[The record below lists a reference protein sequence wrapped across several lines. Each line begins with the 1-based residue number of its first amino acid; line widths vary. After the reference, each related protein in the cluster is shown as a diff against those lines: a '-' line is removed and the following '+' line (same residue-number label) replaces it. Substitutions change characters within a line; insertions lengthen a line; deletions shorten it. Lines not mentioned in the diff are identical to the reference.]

1 MVSAMKKIIS
11 TIMLLAA
18 SAAAFISCDK
28 QNTVTTPSAEESV
41 FVFTSEKPSFDDDV
55 KTEWNE
61 AENTVYWS
69 YGDKIKMAYT
79 ITPDGGDPIWQG
91 REGANSA
98 EDEPRLYASSGL
110 ANSSLTASFTVPGSF
125 NETSESP
132 FLETGQY
139 VFYTLYPS
147 DCCSGTE
154 FSAKGDGIVNI
165 EIPATQSIS
174 KNSFDSKADIMV
186 GKSVN
191 EYDKLPT
198 ESVPVMWNRVVAHAY
213 ITLKDINNA
222 VAGEIV
228 NTITLTAQDGA
239 QLVGNYT
246 VDLTDGAL
254 ESRSGG
260 DAKNILNVKVDNK
273 IATLTDNDFSF
284 WASIKPCTL
293 TSLKV
298 VIDTDKATYT
308 RVIDLTGK
316 EKTFLKNRRNLLRI
330 DMSTAAREAKVV
342 SDVFYTKVTSVSQ
355 ITTSGQYIL
364 VYDQGATGMVATSIS
379 SKKINAVSV
388 NYITDKGYR
397 ESDVNDYVVKF
408 EDAGDGYYYIKVADN
423 YVVYSGSS
431 ADLKNNITSSSGENT
446 YKWQIDIE
454 DGNVIISNVQDK
466 DRYIMYSITNICF
479 KAYKS
484 DKKPQLYILNN

>member
-69 YGDKIKMAYT
+69 DGDKIRMAYT

-91 REGANSA
+91 DKGANSV
-98 EDEPRLYASSGL
+98 EDEPRLYASNGL
-110 ANSSLTASFTVPGSF
+110 GNSSLTASFTVPVSF
-125 NETSESP
+125 SENSESP
-132 FLETGQY
+132 CLETGQY
-139 VFYTLYPS
+139 VFYTLYHS
-147 DCCSGTE
+147 DCCSGTG
-154 FSAKGDGIVNI
+154 FSAKGYGIVNI

-191 EYDKLPT
+191 EYDEMPT

-246 VDLTDGAL
+246 VNLTDGAL

-260 DAKNILNVKVDNK
+260 DAKNILNIKVDNK

-308 RVIDLTGK
+308 REIDLTGK
-316 EKTFLKNRRNLLRI
+316 EKTFLQNRRNLLKI
-330 DMSTAAREAKVV
+330 NMSEATREEKVV
-342 SDVFYTKVTSVSQ
+342 GETYTVISKVENLTPGTYYMGGNNQNKFSDSTTMYLWDGTVDGAELGIGSIVFTGQAFQSEPTSFAVITLESAGSENSYNIKVGDMYLNASGTTLSLSNTTFPWTVENLTGDKEGIVLVSNECK
-355 ITTSGQYIL
+355 ISINTTSCIKAY
-364 VYDQGATGMVATSIS
+364 
-379 SKKINAVSV
+379 SKK
-388 NYITDKGYR
+388 YKGLYFF
-397 ESDVNDYVVKF
+397 K
-408 EDAGDGYYYIKVADN
+408 
-423 YVVYSGSS
+423 
-431 ADLKNNITSSSGENT
+431 KN
-446 YKWQIDIE
+446 
-454 DGNVIISNVQDK
+454 
-466 DRYIMYSITNICF
+466 
-479 KAYKS
+479 
-484 DKKPQLYILNN
+484 